1 MRSENT
7 TDMPK
12 RVHLTLP
19 DPIHDDL
26 ARWAD
31 ARGQAVATV
40 GAIALEI
47 AIKQA
52 KEAGEIPPVEET
64 TKQKEKEA
72 KTER

>member
-1 MRSENT
+1 MRSKIT

-26 ARWAD
+26 VRWATS
-31 ARGQAVATV
+31 RGQAIATV

-52 KEAGEIPPVEET
+52 KESGEIPPEEVT
-64 TKQKEKEA
+64 ASTANESKEEK
-72 KTER
+72 

>member
-1 MRSENT
+1 
-7 TDMPK
+7 MPK

-26 ARWAD
+26 VRWATS
-31 ARGQAVATV
+31 RGQAIATV

-52 KEAGEIPPVEET
+52 KESGEIPPEEAT
-64 TKQKEKEA
+64 TKTVDKNEEQ
-72 KTER
+72 

>member
-1 MRSENT
+1 MRSKIT
-7 TDMPK
+7 TDMAK

-26 ARWAD
+26 VRWATS
-31 ARGQAVATV
+31 RGQAIATV

-52 KEAGEIPPVEET
+52 KEAGEIPPGEVTTTTSSESKQEE
-64 TKQKEKEA
+64 
-72 KTER
+72 

>member
-1 MRSENT
+1 MRSKIT

-19 DPIHDDL
+19 DPIHDEL
-26 ARWAD
+26 VRWAKS
-31 ARGQAVATV
+31 RGQAIATV

-52 KEAGEIPPVEET
+52 KESGEIPPEKATTSTVDENKEE
-64 TKQKEKEA
+64 K
-72 KTER
+72 

>member
-1 MRSENT
+1 MRSNSTNE
-7 TDMPK
+7 MPK

-19 DPIHDDL
+19 DPIHDEL
-26 ARWAD
+26 ARWAN

-52 KEAGEIPPVEET
+52 REAGEIPPLET
-64 TKQKEKEA
+64 TTDKSDEKED
-72 KTER
+72 

>member
-1 MRSENT
+1 MRSKIPI
-7 TDMPK
+7 DMPK

-26 ARWAD
+26 VRWAKS
-31 ARGQAVATV
+31 RGQAIATV

-52 KEAGEIPPVEET
+52 KEAGDIPPDEVATSTAKESKEE
-64 TKQKEKEA
+64 K
-72 KTER
+72 